1 MLIITQVVFTLIF
14 FTFFTGGINI
24 RIYAPTIFG
33 LAGLGENDRAVM
45 TVLLGCVKVVSTG
58 LAVVFIDSTGRRL
71 FFLAGLGLMAVAAA
85 LLVAATAAL
94 DDSDETGEASEEIG
108 VDSNSSGDNS
118 SSSIARAGLQ
128 ALVVLGCLLYTIAY
142 QLSFGPGIFILGSEM
157 FPPAIRGRL
166 LGLQTLWGSA
176 CLAFTSDVFPALAES
191 WSLPAAFS
199 LHLGFIIAA
208 IVFVATCV
216 VETRGK
222 SPETIRRALEARLFA
237 PLPIDAPSSRP
248 PSPSLANAHNSVS
261 SDDFAEPAPLITSTL
276 MIVSGWRRRLAKM
289 ASRFCCPQPPDDDG
303 GSPFD
308 NLGEGGNGDTR
319 SGSHGRRSGIGE
331 NTISGDGRG
340 QRRDRGGARGRG
352 VSVGGRN
359 SGRESLGF
367 EMVSRDASFSSELV

>member
-1 MLIITQVVFTLIF
+1 MLCIIQVVFTLIF

-45 TVLLGCVKVVSTG
+45 TVLLGCIKVVSTG

-71 FFLAGLGLMAVAAA
+71 FFLAGLGLMAVAAT

-94 DDSDETGEASEEIG
+94 DDSNETGEASEEGG
-108 VDSNSSGDNS
+108 VDSNGDNNS
-118 SSSIARAGLQ
+118 SSSGRAGLQ

-199 LHLGFIIAA
+199 LHLGFIVAA

-222 SPETIRRALEARLFA
+222 SPESIRRALEARLFA
-237 PLPIDAPSSRP
+237 PLPPDAPLSRP
-248 PSPSLANAHNSVS
+248 TSPSLANANNSVS
-261 SDDFAEPAPLITSTL
+261 SDDFAEPAPLVTSTL
-276 MIVSGWRRRLAKM
+276 VIVSGWRQSLAKM
-289 ASRFCCPQPPDDDG
+289 ASRFCCPPPPDDDG

-319 SGSHGRRSGIGE
+319 SGSHGRRSGLGE
-331 NTISGDGRG
+331 NTVSGNGSG
-340 QRRDRGGARGRG
+340 QRSGRGGARGRG
-352 VSVGGRN
+352 MSVGGRN
-359 SGRESLGF
+359 SGRESLEF

>member
-1 MLIITQVVFTLIF
+1 MLCIIQVVFTLIF

-45 TVLLGCVKVVSTG
+45 TVLLGCIKVVSTG

-71 FFLAGLGLMAVAAA
+71 FFLAGLGLMAVAAT

-94 DDSDETGEASEEIG
+94 DDSNETGEASEEGG
-108 VDSNSSGDNS
+108 VDSNGDNNS
-118 SSSIARAGLQ
+118 SSSGRAGLQ

-199 LHLGFIIAA
+199 LHLGFIVAA

-222 SPETIRRALEARLFA
+222 SPESIRRALEARLFA
-237 PLPIDAPSSRP
+237 PLPPDAPLSRP
-248 PSPSLANAHNSVS
+248 TSPSLANANNSVS
-261 SDDFAEPAPLITSTL
+261 SDDFAEPAPLVTSTL
-276 MIVSGWRRRLAKM
+276 VIVSGWRQSLAKM
-289 ASRFCCPQPPDDDG
+289 ASRFCCPPPPDDDG

-319 SGSHGRRSGIGE
+319 SGSHGRRSGLGE
-331 NTISGDGRG
+331 NTVSGNGSG
-340 QRRDRGGARGRG
+340 QRSGRGGARGRG
-352 VSVGGRN
+352 MSVGGRT
-359 SGRESLGF
+359 SGRESLEF